1 MRWTMSVKVTRIE
14 GGKFK
19 AEVDGFEVLS
29 GRIDDKNPPVG
40 MSPGRLMV
48 ASLGLCSAF
57 HVASYLRRN
66 RIEAKSLVL
75 DVEAKNEEGPRR
87 VSEFRITVEVGTEL
101 SAEQVKGLL
110 AELRRCYVGNTMRN
124 APKISYEVRAEPS

>member
-1 MRWTMSVKVTRIE
+1 MSVKVTRIE

-19 AEVDGFEVLS
+19 AEADGFEVLS

-57 HVASYLRRN
+57 HVAAYLRRQK
-66 RIEAKSLVL
+66 IDAVGLSLG
-75 DVEAKNEEGPRR
+75 VEAKNEVNSSRA
-87 VSEFRITVEVGTEL
+87 SEFRITISVG
-101 SAEQVKGLL
+101 
-110 AELRRCYVGNTMRN
+110 AELGV
-124 APKISYEVRAEPS
+124 K

>member
-1 MRWTMSVKVTRIE
+1 MSVKVTRIE

-19 AEVDGFEVLS
+19 AEADGFEVLS

-57 HVASYLRRN
+57 HVAAYLRR
-66 RIEAKSLVL
+66 RKIDAVGLSLG
-75 DVEAKNEEGPRR
+75 VEAKNEVNSSRA
-87 VSEFRITVEVGTEL
+87 SEFRITISVGAELGVKQFEGLMEEVGH
-101 SAEQVKGLL
+101 
-110 AELRRCYVGNTMRN
+110 CYVGNTMRN
-124 APKISYEVRAEPS
+124 APKISYEVRAKPY

>member
-29 GRIDDKNPPVG
+29 GRIDDENPPVG

-57 HVASYLRRN
+57 HAASYLRRN
-66 RIEAKSLVL
+66 RIEANDLVL
-75 DVEAKNEEGPRR
+75 NVEAKNEEGPRR
-87 VSEFRITVEVGTEL
+87 ASELRITVEVGAEL

-110 AELRRCYVGNTMRN
+110 AELRRCYVGNTLRSG
-124 APKISYEVRAEPS
+124 PKIGYEVKTGSS